1 MNVSNLDTLEDW
13 ENEKGALLLGV
24 LALTLAGCS
33 ASKPDMYVEDGA
45 YNLSAQEY
53 IDRINE
59 VVAIQNDSRYL
70 EIPDFESSGETI
82 EIDSFFLEVKISTN
96 TDGNITEIKY
106 SWDGAR
112 DDIGYSVGLYTGYT
126 MELLGFG
133 DSDAVYDQLD
143 MMNPA
148 STGYETS
155 YSEAG
160 TLFSYW
166 VYGYGQYNHLI
177 IAPEE
182 A

>member
-1 MNVSNLDTLEDW
+1 
-13 ENEKGALLLGV
+13 
-24 LALTLAGCS
+24 
-33 ASKPDMYVEDGA
+33 MYIEDGA

-70 EIPDFESSGETI
+70 EIPDFETSGETI
-82 EIDSFFLEVKISTN
+82 EIDSFFLEVKISTD

-126 MELLGFG
+126 MELLGFS

-166 VYGYGQYNHLI
+166 VYGYGQYNHLT

>member
-1 MNVSNLDTLEDW
+1 MK
-13 ENEKGALLLGV
+13 KGSLLLGV

-82 EIDSFFLEVKISTN
+82 EINSFFLEVKISTN

-106 SWDGAR
+106 SWDGYR
-112 DDIGYSVGLYTGYT
+112 NDIGYSVGLYAGYT

-133 DSDAVYDQLD
+133 DSEAVYDQLD

-148 STGYETS
+148 SAGYETS

-160 TLFSYW
+160 TLFSYL
-166 VYGYGQYNHLI
+166 VYGYGQYNHLT